1 MNPDKNILQELNEI
15 SPIVA
20 GIPKSNPYAINEGYF
35 DANMLDLLKITGNGS
50 PYLVPE
56 NYFENLSINI
66 SLHDSEGLEH
76 PENQTGFNTQET
88 PYQVPENYFQN
99 FEKNLMS
106 QLSDQSQK
114 GALVRMNKWI
124 KWSAAACIA
133 GLLGWALFFSIN
145 KNNQNDEWRMSWNEA
160 QTIIKNGSFESELN
174 QINTNEL
181 ANYLTEQGHDVD
193 AAVMACIDEESTQND
208 EWIYME
214 SEKEIEAFLND
225 TKPLLN

>member
-15 SPIVA
+15 SPLVA

-35 DANMLDLLKITGNGS
+35 DSNMLDLLKITGNGS

-56 NYFENLSINI
+56 NYFENLSINT
-66 SLHDSEGLEH
+66 SLHDSESLELA
-76 PENQTGFNTQET
+76 ENQTGFNTHET

-124 KWSAAACIA
+124 KWSAAACMA

-174 QINTNEL
+174 QINASEL
-181 ANYLTEQGHDVD
+181 ANYLKEQGHDVD

>member
-1 MNPDKNILQELNEI
+1 
-15 SPIVA
+15 
-20 GIPKSNPYAINEGYF
+20 
-35 DANMLDLLKITGNGS
+35 
-50 PYLVPE
+50 
-56 NYFENLSINI
+56 
-66 SLHDSEGLEH
+66 
-76 PENQTGFNTQET
+76 
-88 PYQVPENYFQN
+88 
-99 FEKNLMS
+99 MS

-124 KWSAAACIA
+124 KWSAAACMA
-133 GLLGWALFFSIN
+133 GLLGWALVFSIN

-174 QINTNEL
+174 QINANEL